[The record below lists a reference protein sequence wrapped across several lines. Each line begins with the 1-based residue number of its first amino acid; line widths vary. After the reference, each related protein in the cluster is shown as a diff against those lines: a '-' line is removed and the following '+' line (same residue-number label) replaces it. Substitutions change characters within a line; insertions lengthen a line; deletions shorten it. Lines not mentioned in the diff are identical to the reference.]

1 MNQTIKR
8 KLSFWSYSLKS
19 LVSSLGVLLLCAQ
32 AQAAQVTVKVSAD
45 NSQPLADMVVYLTP
59 VAGIENLPVNQA
71 QVVVGQQE
79 KKFSPY
85 VTVVQKGQQ
94 ITFENADD
102 ITHHIYSVS
111 GKNSFD
117 FKIQAG
123 QSLQSS
129 PMASAEEV
137 AMGCNIH
144 DWMSGY
150 LLVVDTPYFAKTDIN
165 GQAAVDIN
173 NAGEYVL
180 SVWHPQL
187 DEPNNIVEQ
196 RILIEL
202 DKAQTH
208 TWQVQLKSA
217 LLAIPS
223 QENEDDFDFLEEY

>member
-8 KLSFWSYSLKS
+8 KLSFWSNSLKS
-19 LVSSLGVLLLCAQ
+19 LVSLLGGVLLCAQ
-32 AQAAQVTVKVSAD
+32 VQAAQVTVNVSAD
-45 NSQPLADMVVYLTP
+45 NSQPLANMVVYLTP
-59 VAGIENLPVNQA
+59 VAGIQDLPINLE
-71 QVVVGQQE
+71 QVIVGQQD

-85 VTVVQKGQQ
+85 VTVLQKGQQ

-111 GKNSFD
+111 GQNSFD

-129 PMASAEEV
+129 PMESAEEV

-150 LLVVDTPYFAKTDIN
+150 VLVVDTPYFSTTDKN
-165 GQAAVDIN
+165 GQAVVNISK
-173 NAGEYVL
+173 AGQYVL

-187 DEPNNIVEQ
+187 DEPNNVMEQ
-196 RILIEL
+196 RIVIEF
-202 DKAQTH
+202 DKEQSLA
-208 TWQVQLKSA
+208 WEIQLKST